1 MAIYGRTVDASN
13 INDLAICCHNAYAT
27 SSKLCFLVVLDGERL
42 SAGKRCR
49 RGLDNIHLDLDE
61 LPDFALHINELRC
74 FSPAAIK
81 QTVGR
86 HDARRCGRFWF
97 NHNTHKRIK
106 RLMRILAR

>member
-1 MAIYGRTVDASN
+1 MATLRTVDASN

-81 QTVGR
+81 A
-86 HDARRCGRFWF
+86 DCWPPRRAPLRA
-97 NHNTHKRIK
+97 
-106 RLMRILAR
+106 LLVQP